1 MRIKKLH
8 IKSKNFSEQLRFFR
22 EVLELPI
29 QKISETEVEITVGYS
44 KLILEKSSEFTPYH
58 IAFHIPPQKIEESV
72 NWLKKR
78 VEIQS
83 FKDDEIIDFSSWN
96 AKSTY
101 FYDKDFNI
109 LEFISREKLFDEI
122 RNQVQHDKFDSNQ
135 ILGIAEIGL
144 ATDEVQSSF
153 NFLADNFQLKK
164 YSGDFEKFCA
174 IGDDEGLIITIN
186 KNKKDWFPTNDKA
199 FTSPFQLQFEQAKNT
214 HQFSFKNNNLT
225 IC

>member
-1 MRIKKLH
+1 MKIKKLH
-8 IKSKNFSEQLRFFR
+8 IKSEKFSEQLRFFE

-29 QKISETEVEITVGYS
+29 QKINETEAEITIGYS
-44 KLILEKSSEFTPYH
+44 TLILEKSSDFMPYH
-58 IAFHIPPQKIEESV
+58 IAFHIPPKKIEESV

-78 VEIQS
+78 VEIQC
-83 FKDDEIIDFSSWN
+83 FEEDEIIDFSSWN

-109 LEFISREKLFDEI
+109 LEFISREKLFDEKL
-122 RNQVQHDKFDSNQ
+122 NQVRQEKFDSNQ

-144 ATDEVQSSF
+144 ATDEVQPAF
-153 NFLADNFQLKK
+153 DFLADNFQLKK

-174 IGDDEGLIITIN
+174 VGDDEGLIITIN

-199 FTSPFQLQFEQAKNT
+199 FASPFQLEFEQSKKT
-214 HQFSFKNNNLT
+214 HQFSFKNNILT

>member
-1 MRIKKLH
+1 MKIKKLH
-8 IKSKNFSEQLRFFR
+8 IKSKNFSEQLRFFG
-22 EVLELPI
+22 EVLELPVR
-29 QKISETEVEITVGYS
+29 KIKETEAEIAIGYS

-58 IAFHIPPQKIEESV
+58 ITFHIPPKKIEESV

-78 VEIQS
+78 VEIQC
-83 FKDDEIIDFSSWN
+83 FEEDEIIDFSSWN

-109 LEFISREKLFDEI
+109 LEFISREKLFDEML
-122 RNQVQHDKFDSNQ
+122 NQVQHDKFSSTQ

-144 ATDEVQSSF
+144 ATDEVQSAF

-164 YSGDFEKFCA
+164 YSGDLEKFCA
-174 IGDDEGLIITIN
+174 IGDDEGLIISIN

-199 FTSPFQLQFEQAKNT
+199 FASLFQLQFEQAKNT
-214 HQFSFKNNNLT
+214 YQFSFKNNILT
-225 IC
+225 VC